1 MDADEDEI
9 LRSGNLTYFSVRGCQ
24 QDSSKTLITLSEK
37 NLYMQYLLL
46 DADYETRDGKAIL
59 KLCLKG
65 EKSLIGYDFNFYPYF
80 YVVPKKEDSNL
91 IEKLK
96 EFNVVDVEKKKKK
109 FFGREKEVLKVILR
123 HPQEVPLVREKIKA
137 LEEVEEI
144 YEYDILFAR
153 RYLIDKNLTPLDLVE
168 VEGNITEKGLSISRI
183 SPTNEAPM
191 PRLKIL
197 AFDIEVYN
205 PFGAPRPEKDPIIM
219 ISMCS
224 NYGFKKLLTWKAPAK
239 EYDFVEVCDDEKS
252 MLKRFEDIVREED
265 IDIILGYNTDNFDFP
280 YIKKRLK
287 KLKLEMKLGR
297 NGEEIKISGRRGLP
311 EAKIFGRNHVD
322 LYHIIRRSVT
332 LSSYILENVVR
343 EVLGIEK
350 EKIPGKNLWE
360 YWSEGGEKLC
370 KLIEYAMEDA
380 EVTLKLG
387 EKYLPIY
394 IELTKLIGQPLHS
407 VARMTAGQMVEW
419 VLIKEAS
426 RHGEIAPNKPKGE
439 EYKRRA
445 EETYIGGYV
454 KEPKKGISENIA
466 VFDFRSL
473 YPSIIVT
480 HNIDPSTLIIG
491 ECEGMEKVPELNYCF
506 SNEKKGFIPYILER
520 LIKRRSE
527 IKQQI
532 KICEDEEEKKILNVK
547 QKALKILA
555 NSFYGYMGY
564 PRARWYR
571 KECAESV
578 AAFARMYIKKVM
590 KIAEEKF
597 NFEVI
602 YGDTDSLFV
611 IVPKE
616 NISRVVKEF
625 LNHVNNSLPGIIELE
640 FEGFYKRG
648 IFVTKKRYALI
659 DENDRIIVK
668 GLEFVRRDWAPIA
681 RKTQQ
686 KVLEALLKDA
696 SPEKAMRIVRKVIED
711 IRNRRVTLEELAIY
725 TQLTKKISS
734 YKNIEPHVIA
744 AQKLEKAGVKV
755 SPGMIIGYV
764 IVKGSKKISFRAEP
778 VELVSIDDYDP
789 EYYIENQIMPA
800 VQRIMEAIGYSKDF
814 IKYGSTQE
822 SIKKWF

>member
-1 MDADEDEI
+1 
-9 LRSGNLTYFSVRGCQ
+9 
-24 QDSSKTLITLSEK
+24 
-37 NLYMQYLLL
+37 
-46 DADYETRDGKAIL
+46 
-59 KLCLKG
+59 
-65 EKSLIGYDFNFYPYF
+65 
-80 YVVPKKEDSNL
+80 
-91 IEKLK
+91 
-96 EFNVVDVEKKKKK
+96 
-109 FFGREKEVLKVILR
+109 
-123 HPQEVPLVREKIKA
+123 
-137 LEEVEEI
+137 
-144 YEYDILFAR
+144 
-153 RYLIDKNLTPLDLVE
+153 
-168 VEGNITEKGLSISRI
+168 
-183 SPTNEAPM
+183 
-191 PRLKIL
+191 
-197 AFDIEVYN
+197 
-205 PFGAPRPEKDPIIM
+205 
-219 ISMCS
+219 
-224 NYGFKKLLTWKAPAK
+224 
-239 EYDFVEVCDDEKS
+239 
-252 MLKRFEDIVREED
+252 
-265 IDIILGYNTDNFDFP
+265 
-280 YIKKRLK
+280 
-287 KLKLEMKLGR
+287 
-297 NGEEIKISGRRGLP
+297 
-311 EAKIFGRNHVD
+311 
-322 LYHIIRRSVT
+322 
-332 LSSYILENVVR
+332 
-343 EVLGIEK
+343 
-350 EKIPGKNLWE
+350 
-360 YWSEGGEKLC
+360 
-370 KLIEYAMEDA
+370 MEDA

-419 VLIKEAS
+419 VLIKEAF

-439 EYKRRA
+439 EYKKRA
-445 EETYIGGYV
+445 EETYICGYV

-506 SNEKKGFIPYILER
+506 SKEKKGFIPYILER

-532 KICEDEEEKKILNVK
+532 KACEDEDEKKILNVK

-590 KIAEEKF
+590 RIAEEKF

-611 IVPKE
+611 IVPKK
-616 NISRVVKEF
+616 NISHMVKEF
-625 LNHVNNSLPGIIELE
+625 LNYINNSLPGIIELE

-681 RKTQQ
+681 RRTQQ

-778 VELVSIDDYDP
+778 VELVSIDDYDS

-822 SIKKWF
+822 SIEKWF

>member
-1 MDADEDEI
+1 M
-9 LRSGNLTYFSVRGCQ
+9 R
-24 QDSSKTLITLSEK
+24 
-37 NLYMQYLLL
+37 YLLL
-46 DADYETRDGKAIL
+46 DADYETQDGKAIL
-59 KLCLKG
+59 KLCLKN
-65 EKSLIGYDFNFYPYF
+65 EKSLIAYDSSFLPYF
-80 YVVPKKEDSNL
+80 YVIARESI

-96 EFNVVDVEKKKKK
+96 KFNIVNVEKERKKI
-109 FFGREKEVLKVILR
+109 FGSEVELLKVFLN
-123 HPQEVPLVREKIKA
+123 HPQEVPSLREKIKD
-137 LEEVEEI
+137 EEI
-144 YEYDILFAR
+144 YEYDILFVR
-153 RYLIDKNLTPLDLVE
+153 RYLIDKGLIPLNYVDI
-168 VEGNITEKGLSISRI
+168 EGEITKGKLLISKI
-183 SPTNEAPM
+183 SPVEEASTPK
-191 PRLKIL
+191 LKVL

-205 PFGAPRPEKDPIIM
+205 PMGAPRPEKDPIIM
-219 ISMCS
+219 VSMCS
-224 NYGFKKLLTWKAPAK
+224 NYGFKKLLTWKRPIK
-239 EYDFVEVCDDEKS
+239 HYDFVEVCDDEKS
-252 MLKRFEDIVREED
+252 MLRRFEEIVREED
-265 IDIILGYNTDNFDFP
+265 IDVILGYNTDNFDFP

-287 KLKLEMKLGR
+287 KLKLELKLGK

-311 EAKIFGRNHVD
+311 EARIFGRNHVD
-322 LYHIIRRSVT
+322 LYHIMRRSVT
-332 LSSYILENVVR
+332 LSSYVLENVVS

-350 EKIPGKNLWE
+350 EKIPGEKLWE

-370 KLIEYAMEDA
+370 KLIEYSMEDA

-419 VLIKEAS
+419 VLIREAWK
-426 RHGEIAPNKPKGE
+426 HGEIAPNKPKGE
-439 EYKRRA
+439 EYRRRA
-445 EETYIGGYV
+445 EETYVGGYV
-454 KEPKKGISENIA
+454 REPKKGISENIA

-480 HNIDPSTLIIG
+480 HNIDPSTLVIG
-491 ECEGMEKVPELNYCF
+491 KEECKGMEKVPELEYCF
-506 SNEKKGFIPYILER
+506 STKKKGFIPRILER

-527 IKQQI
+527 IKQ
-532 KICEDEEEKKILNVK
+532 KMKTCEDEEEKKVLDVK

-564 PRARWYR
+564 PRARWYK

-578 AAFARMYIKKVM
+578 AAFARRYIKKVM

-597 NFEVI
+597 NLEVI

-611 IVPKE
+611 IVPVEKSK
-616 NISRVVKEF
+616 ISQIIEEF
-625 LNHVNNSLPGIIELE
+625 LNYVNNSLPGIIELE

-659 DENDRIIVK
+659 DEEGKITVK

-686 KVLEALLKDA
+686 RVLEALLKDA
-696 SPEKAMRIVRKVIED
+696 SPEKAMKIVRKVVED
-711 IRNRRVTLEELAIY
+711 IRNRRVSLEDLTIY

-744 AQKLEKAGVKV
+744 AQKLEKAGKKV
-755 SPGMIIGYV
+755 SPGMIIGYI

-778 VELVSIDDYDP
+778 VELVSLQDYDP

-814 IKYGSTQE
+814 IKYGTTQE
-822 SIKKWF
+822 SIEKWF